1 MTRNV
6 QSMEKKR
13 ILVVDDD
20 DYMRDSMTET
30 LRRKGYD
37 IEAAPSGAAALELFA
52 QGPFDLVISDLKMSG
67 MSGMDLLD
75 KIRQVDP
82 EVTFLMVTAY
92 GAIETAV
99 QAVKKGAYDFLQ
111 KTPTMLEELELNVE
125 QILKHRQLV
134 RENKTLK
141 SALNKQFDYI
151 GTGTQMDA
159 IRSLSKTVAESRSTV
174 LITGESGTGKEL
186 VARSIHYQSPR
197 YNRPFVKVNCAALP
211 EGLIESELFGH
222 EKGAFT
228 GALNRR
234 LGKFEL
240 ASGGTLLLDEIA
252 EMAVSVQAK
261 LLRVLQER
269 EISKVGGDDPIE
281 VDIRIVAT
289 TNRDLEKEVKEG
301 RFREDLFYRLNVFR
315 IHLPPLRER
324 KNDIEKIV
332 EFFIERYNKDNGLTV
347 EGVEKGV
354 LEILTAYDWPGNI
367 RELENAIERAV
378 VLTRSGPIEAECFT
392 LPCSGAATHDGAE
405 FQFSPG
411 LTIAGAEKELIMQT
425 LASSG
430 QNRTKAAQM
439 LGISI
444 RTLRNKLN
452 EYGVA
457 KE

>member
-1 MTRNV
+1 
-6 QSMEKKR
+6 
-13 ILVVDDD
+13 
-20 DYMRDSMTET
+20 
-30 LRRKGYD
+30 
-37 IEAAPSGAAALELFA
+37 
-52 QGPFDLVISDLKMSG
+52 
-67 MSGMDLLD
+67 
-75 KIRQVDP
+75 
-82 EVTFLMVTAY
+82 VTAY

-125 QILKHRQLV
+125 QVLKHRQLL
-134 RENKTLK
+134 RENRTLK

-151 GTGTQMDA
+151 GTGSVMDG
-159 IRSLSKTVAESRSTV
+159 IRSLAKTVAESRSTV

-186 VARSIHYQSPR
+186 IARSIHFQSPC

-252 EMAVSVQAK
+252 EMGVSVQAK

-269 EISKVGGDDPIE
+269 EIHKVGGDDPIE
-281 VDIRIVAT
+281 VDIRIIAT
-289 TNRDLEKEVKEG
+289 TNRDLEKEIKEG

-324 KNDIEKIV
+324 KNDIGKLA
-332 EFFIERYNKDNGLTV
+332 EFFIERYNRENGLTV
-347 EGVEKGV
+347 EGLDNGC
-354 LEILTAYDWPGNI
+354 LEALAVSEWPGNI
-367 RELENAIERAV
+367 RELENTVERAV
-378 VLTRSGPIEAECFT
+378 VLTRSGMIKPECLT
-392 LPCSGAATHDGAE
+392 RPCGGPAAKNGAD
-405 FQFSPG
+405 FSFGPG
-411 LTIAGAEKELIMQT
+411 LTIAQAEKELIMRT
-425 LASSG
+425 LESCQ
-430 QNRTKAAQM
+430 QNRTKAAQA

>member
-1 MTRNV
+1 
-6 QSMEKKR
+6 
-13 ILVVDDD
+13 
-20 DYMRDSMTET
+20 
-30 LRRKGYD
+30 
-37 IEAAPSGAAALELFA
+37 
-52 QGPFDLVISDLKMSG
+52 
-67 MSGMDLLD
+67 
-75 KIRQVDP
+75 
-82 EVTFLMVTAY
+82 
-92 GAIETAV
+92 
-99 QAVKKGAYDFLQ
+99 
-111 KTPTMLEELELNVE
+111 
-125 QILKHRQLV
+125 
-134 RENKTLK
+134 
-141 SALNKQFDYI
+141 
-151 GTGTQMDA
+151 
-159 IRSLSKTVAESRSTV
+159 
-174 LITGESGTGKEL
+174 
-186 VARSIHYQSPR
+186 
-197 YNRPFVKVNCAALP
+197 
-211 EGLIESELFGH
+211 
-222 EKGAFT
+222 
-228 GALNRR
+228 
-234 LGKFEL
+234 
-240 ASGGTLLLDEIA
+240 
-252 EMAVSVQAK
+252 MAVSVQAK

-378 VLTRSGPIEAECFT
+378 VLTRSGPIKAACFT
-392 LPCSGAATHDGAE
+392 LPCSGAATRDGAE

-425 LASSG
+425 LASCG